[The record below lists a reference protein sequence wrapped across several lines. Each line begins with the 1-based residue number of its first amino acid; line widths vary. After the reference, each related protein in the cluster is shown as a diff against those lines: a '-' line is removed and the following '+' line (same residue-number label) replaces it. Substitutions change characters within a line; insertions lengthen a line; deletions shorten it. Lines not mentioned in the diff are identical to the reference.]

1 MQQVLVIHLMHL
13 GYNEIESASATG
25 GHPNKL
31 FQIKLL
37 KEVANVEV
45 VKVPRIAAKL
55 SYNAQL

>member
-1 MQQVLVIHLMHL
+1 MHL
-13 GYNEIESASATG
+13 DYNEIESASATG

>member
-1 MQQVLVIHLMHL
+1 MRQILVIHLTHV
-13 GYNEIESASATG
+13 GYEIESAIAAG

-37 KEVANVEV
+37 KGVTNVEV